1 MAFNSLTHRLAVALA
16 CGTLLV
22 LSAGASAAS
31 SSPAATSND
40 PSTKTLQKV
49 RFAYGVPVIGPDG
62 AAYTSVPKMEG
73 FWKSEGLDVSIQSLN
88 TGPAFK
94 LLAEGK
100 FDFLTAGSASGMP
113 LVQSGAKIKAI
124 AAAYKLN
131 IFYPVVLPDSPI
143 TSLKQLKGKT
153 VGLFTPAGSAVLML
167 NAILHE
173 YGLTRSDLKG
183 VVTVGTGAP
192 ALNALKTGQI
202 DIYFG
207 YQGTYNTIES
217 ITGVKFR
224 RFTDD
229 PLIAETAF
237 AAPGIWTRT
246 SLIQDNPQMV
256 IHFLRGV
263 VMGIK
268 FSEANPAAAIR
279 DHFSLYPHTKPQG
292 SEEQAIKAGAQ
303 SLTRNL
309 SAFSDPYGF
318 VTPGSVTETAKMMQ
332 DAGIIAKTL
341 PASDYYTG
349 EFVQPANQID
359 MAVVN
364 KALGK

>member
-1 MAFNSLTHRLAVALA
+1 MAFKSLMYRLVVALT
-16 CGTLLV
+16 CSTLLA
-22 LSAGASAAS
+22 LSASASAA
-31 SSPAATSND
+31 SND
-40 PSTKTLQKV
+40 PSTKTLQNV
-49 RFAYGVPVIGPDG
+49 RFGYGVRVIGPDG
-62 AAYTSVPKMEG
+62 AAYTSVPKKEG
-73 FWKSEGLDVSIQSLN
+73 FWESEGLDVSIQSLD
-88 TGPAFK
+88 TGPAFQ

-100 FDFLTAGSASGMP
+100 LDFLTAGSASGMP

-131 IFYPVVLPDSPI
+131 VFYPAVLADSPI
-143 TSLKQLKGKT
+143 TSLKQMKGKT

-173 YGLTRSDLKG
+173 YGLTKSDLKG

-192 ALNALKTGQI
+192 AVNALKTGQI

-207 YQGTYNTIES
+207 YQGAYNTIES
-217 ITGVKFR
+217 TTGVKLR

-229 PLIAETAF
+229 PLIAATAF
-237 AAPGIWTRT
+237 ASPGIWTRT
-246 SLIQDNPQMV
+246 SLIENNPQMV

-268 FSEANPAAAIR
+268 FSEANPTAAIR
-279 DHFSLYPHTKPQG
+279 DHFSLYPQTKPQG
-292 SEEQAIKAGAQ
+292 SEEQAIKSGVEA
-303 SLTRNL
+303 LTRNL

-318 VTPGSVTETAKMMQ
+318 VKPESVTETAKIMQ
-332 DAGIIAKTL
+332 DAGIIKKAL
-341 PASDYYTG
+341 PGSDYYTG
-349 EFVQPANQID
+349 QFVEPGNQIN

-364 KALGK
+364 KALGR